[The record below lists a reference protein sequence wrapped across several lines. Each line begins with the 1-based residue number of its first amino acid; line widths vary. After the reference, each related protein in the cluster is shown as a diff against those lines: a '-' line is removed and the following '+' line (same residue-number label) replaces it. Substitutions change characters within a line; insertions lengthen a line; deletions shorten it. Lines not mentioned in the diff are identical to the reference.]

1 MISLGCDHGGYE
13 LMQVIKKHLEERG
26 IEYRDFGTYS
36 TDSCDYPVYAKK
48 AAEAVLDGS
57 CDRGILICSTGI
69 GISIAANRYPGIR
82 CGLCHNTMTA
92 ELTREHNNANMLAMG
107 AKCVDAELAKEIVDT
122 FLGTS
127 FSGGERHVRRV
138 GLIERD

>member
-13 LMQVIKKHLEERG
+13 LMQVVKKHLEERG

-36 TDSCDYPVYAKK
+36 QDSCDYPVYAKK

-82 CGLCHNTMTA
+82 CGLCHDTMTA
-92 ELTREHNNANMLAMG
+92 RLTREHNNANMLAMG
-107 AKCVDAELAKEIVDT
+107 AKCVDGELAKEIVDT